1 MTIEIV
7 RELPAEEWSR
17 FVMDHGE
24 GNIFHTPDMFRVFSR
39 TKNHRPELWAAAQNG
54 HLLALFLPVQIRL
67 KRAWPRRLTTRSVV
81 YGSILCEPGET
92 GQEALDQLLR
102 AYVRRPRQDSLFTEL
117 RHLSDHRDLMPILER
132 HGFVH
137 ENHLNYLIHLDRPED
152 ELFRSIGSRTRKNIR
167 HGLNQ
172 GQVTVEEL
180 TDRKQVASCYDVLR
194 QTYKAARVPLADISL
209 FESAFDLLYAKGMA
223 RFSLAYL
230 DRTPAAVSVDLLY
243 KDIIYGWYGGVNR
256 DCGRQP
262 VHELLMWHILRWGSQ
277 NGFGV
282 YDFGG
287 AGKPDEKYGVRD
299 FKSKFGGGLVDY
311 GRHIC
316 VHSRRL
322 LWLSEK
328 GYRLFRRWL

>member
-1 MTIEIV
+1 
-7 RELPAEEWSR
+7 
-17 FVMDHGE
+17 
-24 GNIFHTPDMFRVFSR
+24 
-39 TKNHRPELWAAAQNG
+39 
-54 HLLALFLPVQIRL
+54 
-67 KRAWPRRLTTRSVV
+67 
-81 YGSILCEPGET
+81 
-92 GQEALDQLLR
+92 LDQLLR
-102 AYVRRPRQDSLFTEL
+102 AYVRRPRSQDSLFTEL
-117 RHLSDHRDLMPILER
+117 RNLSDHRALRPIVER

-137 ENHLNYLIHLDRPED
+137 ENHLNYLIPLDRPED

-172 GQVTVEEL
+172 GRVTVEEL

-209 FESAFDLLYAKGMA
+209 FESAFDLLYARGMA
-223 RFSLAYL
+223 RFSLACL

-262 VHELLMWHILRWGSQ
+262 VHELLMWHVLRWGSQ
-277 NGFGV
+277 NGFRV

-287 AGKPDEKYGVRD
+287 AGKPDEEYGVRD
-299 FKSKFGGGLVDY
+299 FKSKFGGELVDY
-311 GRHIC
+311 GRDIC
-316 VHSRRL
+316 VHSRRF